1 MTQAARQPQLQP
13 VTPQA
18 GRPKYTAVRDAVRTA
33 IDAGT
38 FQPGQQMPS
47 TKDLSEQM
55 AVSLVTAHRALQE
68 LVAAGVLQRSQGKG
82 TFVNPRYAE
91 RKHARIDTRIG
102 LVFEPVA
109 SLADFYHSQILEG
122 VRQAAQAH
130 EVDLIL
136 LRFGE
141 DVRNECNGYLFVN
154 PLPAEL
160 EAFGGDSDGRQPV
173 LVVGARS
180 HLKKVCSIDVDNVD
194 LAKQAVKHLRELGH
208 TRIGYVGGADEISN
222 SRDRWN
228 GFLEACAEC
237 GITSREQH
245 IVKGASWKLDE
256 REQNALVR
264 MLGGASR
271 PTAVFAAGYY
281 FALDV
286 YGACN
291 TIGLRIPEQ
300 LSVIGVDDPPSAAHL
315 SPPMTTLRQPLVQ
328 LGHAAL
334 TALYERVRNADATI
348 ESRQLRAELI
358 IRRSSAPLPA
368 AAATGVSTSPAAATT
383 AR

>member
-1 MTQAARQPQLQP
+1 MTQAAQLQP
-13 VTPQA
+13 VTSQP

-33 IDAGT
+33 IDAGL

-47 TKDLSEQM
+47 TKELSEQM

-82 TFVNPRYAE
+82 TFVSPRYAE
-91 RKHARIDTRIG
+91 RKRVRADTRIG

-122 VRQAAQAH
+122 VRQAAQVH

-136 LRFGE
+136 LRYGE
-141 DVRNECNGYLFVN
+141 DVRNECHGYLFVN

-160 EAFGGDSDGRQPV
+160 EAFGGDSNRRQPV

-194 LAKQAVKHLRELGH
+194 LAKQAVNHLCGLGH
-208 TRIGYVGGADEISN
+208 ARIGYVGGADQISN
-222 SRDRWN
+222 SRDRWQ
-228 GFLEACAEC
+228 GFVDACAVA
-237 GITSREQH
+237 GVTPREQH
-245 IVKGASWKLDE
+245 IVKGASWRLDDRE
-256 REQNALVR
+256 RIALVR
-264 MLGGASR
+264 MLSGANR

-291 TIGLRIPEQ
+291 TIGLGIPDE
-300 LSVIGVDDPPSAAHL
+300 LSVIGVDDPQSAAHL

-328 LGHAAL
+328 LGHSAV
-334 TALYERVRNADATI
+334 TALYERIRNIDATI
-348 ESRQLRAELI
+348 ESRQLLAELI
-358 IRRSSAPLPA
+358 IRRSSGAVPNGGA
-368 AAATGVSTSPAAATT
+368 AMVSVAD